1 MKSPFACA
9 ELSCSSFT
17 SSRFKQCTSCSHRKH
32 RWFYPVLLN
41 KSNGPLLK
49 QSSMCTEQLYF
60 CMFHPCAGAE
70 VRLTRSSRG
79 RGGGKRSSLRV
90 ESRRPRGAARRS
102 PAAQSVTESEAADAP
117 DPLEGEVLGYFI
129 TIPGKPPR

>member
-1 MKSPFACA
+1 MQQLHLLTVLTVHK
-9 ELSCSSFT
+9 LFT
-17 SSRFKQCTSCSHRKH
+17 SQAQV
-32 RWFYPVLLN
+32 VLLCTAEQ
-41 KSNGPLLK
+41 K
-49 QSSMCTEQLYF
+49 QWNTVKTIIKVHYF

-102 PAAQSVTESEAADAP
+102 PAAQSVAESEAADAP